1 MEIDFS
7 QYLPNDKKT
16 IIAAIEKSNPEVIS
30 SQIVAQTK
38 LPVHTVEILLSQIAS
53 ETHGHILVTSD
64 GNLIYKFKPD
74 LKKEYILNA
83 SQNFLQFWIIKICEL
98 IYYCLRLSTGL
109 AIFIFRISFAIILL
123 SSIILITIL
132 VIWIILVIL
141 FGGNN
146 SNSGGD
152 SGAGLSDLGSNSS
165 SNNSIDWGDLFS
177 GFNSNFI
184 GIGSTNYNQNYSLW
198 DSIFPQEYWLWNPT
212 KYDYKAYKKNNAN
225 EYLLDPSSRNRSQG
239 NFLFNCFTF
248 LFGEGNPNLNLEDRR
263 LSLITDTIKANQ
275 GSIIFEQIAPYLDLK
290 PSDINN
296 EDKILP
302 ILARFNGY
310 PKVTQNGN
318 LIYIFENFQI
328 SRNPQKQDLLSTE
341 FIKLKEQASTNEA
354 LHNLV
359 QNHLAKIESQPN
371 IPKNEVRSSVAKIDN
386 YLHAF
391 PWEFCNLTKYEVMP
405 IFIFGFINLFGSIG
419 LLSFFNY
426 LSKPNNLSLAKH
438 FTAPDHLKFLNQ
450 FIQANHSNLI
460 HVLTIITTAML
471 VYAVIFWLIP
481 IIRWLVLAVFNEIIN
496 QKNENRKDL
505 AFKLINPDKKLQQK
519 LNEAKNYQTSKQISP
534 EIIYTTQEDI
544 LNQEFKEL

>member
-1 MEIDFS
+1 MEIDLS
-7 QYLPNDKKT
+7 QYLPADKKK
-16 IIAAIEKSNPEVIS
+16 IIEAIEKNNSKVIA

-64 GNLIYKFKPD
+64 GNLVYNFKPD
-74 LKKEYILNA
+74 LKREYILNS
-83 SQNFLQFWIIKICEL
+83 SQNFVQFWIIKICEL
-98 IYYCLRLSTGL
+98 IYYCLRLSTGI
-109 AIFIFRISFAIILL
+109 AIFIFRISFAIILI
-123 SSIILITIL
+123 SSVILITIL
-132 VIWIILVIL
+132 IIWIILIIL
-141 FGGNN
+141 FGNN
-146 SNSGGD
+146 DSNSGGH
-152 SGAGLSDLGSNSS
+152 SSSGLSDFGSSSS
-165 SNNSIDWGDLFS
+165 SNNSIDWSNVFLN
-177 GFNSNFI
+177 FNSNFI
-184 GIGSTNYNQNYSLW
+184 GIGSTNYNQNYSFW

-212 KYDYKAYKKNNAN
+212 KYDYKINKNNNGN

-263 LSLITDTIKANQ
+263 LSLITDTIKANK

-290 PSDINN
+290 PGDFNN

-328 SRNPQKQDLLSTE
+328 SQNLQKPDRQRSKPTGQQELV
-341 FIKLKEQASTNEA
+341 STNQA

-359 QNHLAKIESQPN
+359 LNHLAKVEGQPN
-371 IPKNEVRSSVAKIDN
+371 LPKIEDQSRLAKKDN

-391 PWEFCNLTKYEVMP
+391 SWEFCNLTKSEVMP
-405 IFIFGFINLFGSIG
+405 IFIFGFINLFGSWG
-419 LLSFFNY
+419 LLNFFNY
-426 LSKPNNLSLAKH
+426 LNKPNNLSLAKH
-438 FTAPDHLKFLNQ
+438 FTCPEHLKFLNH
-450 FIQANHSNLI
+450 FIQANHTNIL

-471 VYAVIFWLIP
+471 IYAIIFWLIP

-496 QKNENRKDL
+496 QENENRQAL
-505 AFKLINPDKKLQQK
+505 ASKLINPDKKLQQK
-519 LNEAKNYQTSKQISP
+519 LNEAKNYQSSKQISQD
-534 EIIYTTQEDI
+534 IIYTTQEDS
-544 LNQEFKEL
+544 LNQEINEL